1 MEIDDLTHLSDVMN
15 AVNEIGLN
23 AKHIYLNSK
32 SLQESVQSMQRII
45 QLVGGCL
52 LALLLITQYHH
63 KKQKLSEENEMR
75 TYLRNMGLTE
85 QNIRRIFMN
94 KYLLY
99 TLLYSI
105 ICIIG
110 MIIETIVLNQ
120 LMYGKT
126 QLTFISFF
134 MIIFIV
140 LIIELVYPLIVKR
153 RDK

>member
-1 MEIDDLTHLSDVMN
+1 
-15 AVNEIGLN
+15 
-23 AKHIYLNSK
+23 
-32 SLQESVQSMQRII
+32 
-45 QLVGGCL
+45 
-52 LALLLITQYHH
+52 
-63 KKQKLSEENEMR
+63 
-75 TYLRNMGLTE
+75 
-85 QNIRRIFMN
+85 
-94 KYLLY
+94 
-99 TLLYSI
+99 
-105 ICIIG
+105 